1 MKLSDKLT
9 DVDDYTA
16 VAMAGLSDME
26 RHKFLSANGKDQTDA
41 PDEVRAFV
49 TRQMDDGIHPS
60 FLSDGE
66 RMVLESNYGKEWY
79 KKWGYV
85 EGDITE
91 IVTVDRFANL
101 IKDETKIC
109 EVGPDLV

>member
-1 MKLSDKLT
+1 MKLSEKLT
-9 DVDDYTA
+9 NVDDYTE

-26 RHKFLSANGKDQTDA
+26 KHRFLSASGKDQSDA

-66 RMVLESNYGKEWY
+66 SMVMESNYGKEWY

-85 EGDITE
+85 EGDLTE
-91 IVTVDRFANL
+91 IVTVDRYANL
-101 IKDETKIC
+101 DKDEPKLC
-109 EVGPDLV
+109 GPDLV